1 MDGIQKS
8 SGLQSQPVDKFS
20 KEDLDRMRNVPIYTI
35 LGIKFDGRKQ
45 SIKCPFHNESTPSCV
60 IFPDNGYYCFGC
72 KAVGFGAIDFLE
84 DLGCTFKEAT
94 EELKKYI

>member
-20 KEDLDRMRNVPIYTI
+20 KEDLDRMRNVKIQTI
-35 LGIKFDGRKQ
+35 LGIKFDGRKTA
-45 SIKCPFHNESTPSCV
+45 INCPVHSERTASFV

-94 EELKKYI
+94 EELKKYL